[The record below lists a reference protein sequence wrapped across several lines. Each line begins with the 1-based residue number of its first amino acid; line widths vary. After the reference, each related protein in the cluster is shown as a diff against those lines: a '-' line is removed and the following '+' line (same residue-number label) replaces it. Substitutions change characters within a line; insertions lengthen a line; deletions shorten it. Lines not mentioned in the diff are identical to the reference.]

1 MAILQRNL
9 LDSGMTKKIVNYV
22 KGITSVATVTPD
34 FRYAKLVPQKT
45 QEQRMREIWEMTG
58 QQISSAVTQYEQEH
72 TTPGG

>member
-58 QQISSAVTQYEQEH
+58 QQISSAITQYEQEH
-72 TTPGG
+72 PTRGG